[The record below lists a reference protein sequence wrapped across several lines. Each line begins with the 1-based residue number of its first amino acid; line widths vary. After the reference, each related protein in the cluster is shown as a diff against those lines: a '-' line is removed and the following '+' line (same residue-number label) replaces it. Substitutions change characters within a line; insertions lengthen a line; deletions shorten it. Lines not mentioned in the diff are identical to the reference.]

1 VITVEPLNI
10 AKSELNLLRSL
21 SQKKVREREK
31 KFIVEGWKSLS
42 EALDSDFR
50 IEFVAI
56 TREYWGNPDY
66 GSLVRD
72 IQSRRIELKILT
84 NVQLNQASDT
94 VHAQGVLAV
103 IVQRTRTLD
112 EVLAKNPGLIV
123 FADRIADP
131 GNLGTIVRTCD
142 WFGVDVLVLSEGCVD
157 LYNEKVVRS
166 TSGSIFHIPVV
177 ENAGTATALS
187 QLKSRGFRITATAA
201 DVKTSYTDVSSRERN
216 VIILG
221 NEAGGIQAETRRLAD
236 KVVGIPRFGKAE
248 SLNVGIACGVIL
260 AHLRNQG

>member
-1 VITVEPLNI
+1 VITVEPLHI
-10 AKSELNLLRSL
+10 TKSELNLLRSL
-21 SQKKVREREK
+21 SQKKVREHEK
-31 KFIVEGWKSLS
+31 KFIVEGWKSLR

-56 TREYWGNPDY
+56 TRECWDNPDY
-66 GSLVRD
+66 GSLMRN
-72 IQSRRIELKILT
+72 IESRRIDLKTLT
-84 NVQLNQASDT
+84 SVQLNQASDT

-103 IVQRTRTLD
+103 ILERRRTLD
-112 EVLAKNPGLIV
+112 EVMAKNPALIV

-142 WFGVDVLVLSEGCVD
+142 WFGVDVLILSEGCVD
-157 LYNEKVVRS
+157 LYNEKVIRS

-177 ENAGTATALS
+177 QNAGAVAVLS
-187 QLKSRGFRITATAA
+187 QLKSRGFRITATAGDA
-201 DVKTSYTDVSSRERN
+201 KESYTDVKSKERN

-221 NEAGGIQAETRRLAD
+221 NEAGGIQAESRRLAD
-236 KVVGIPRFGKAE
+236 RVVGIPRLGKAE